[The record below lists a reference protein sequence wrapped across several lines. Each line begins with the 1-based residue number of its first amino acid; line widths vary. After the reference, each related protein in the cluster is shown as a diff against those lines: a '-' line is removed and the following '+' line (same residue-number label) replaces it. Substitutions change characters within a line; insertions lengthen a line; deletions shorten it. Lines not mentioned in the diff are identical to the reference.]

1 MEKFLITKRSGNKKT
16 GPILV
21 TTSPRKTCPT
31 ICPFR
36 KDSGNGA
43 CYAEHGMLGGFI
55 WTKLDRIRPGGS
67 FQNGNIKIH
76 GKATLLKSI
85 RELPEGT
92 VWRHN
97 QAGDLPTTDKETID
111 ETALKPLI
119 KANRGRCGF
128 TYTHFDVIKNKTNRR
143 IVSEANRAG
152 FTVNLSADT
161 LDHADKL
168 YDLKCA
174 PVTVVVPA
182 TQLTNTVTPK
192 GRTVIICPAVTTK
205 GMNCKRCELCT
216 KQRSTIVAFPALGA
230 KKGQIVSLE

>member
-16 GPILV
+16 GPMLL

-55 WTKLDRIRPGGS
+55 WTKLDRLQPGGS

-76 GKATLLKSI
+76 NKATLLKTI

-97 QAGDLPTTDKETID
+97 QAGDLPTVDQETID
-111 ETALKPLI
+111 EAALKPLVL
-119 KANRGRCGF
+119 ANRGKRGF
-128 TYTHFDVIKNKTNRR
+128 TYTHFDVVKNKTNRR
-143 IVSEANRAG
+143 IVKAANKAG
-152 FTVNLSADT
+152 FIINLSANS
-161 LDHADKL
+161 LDHADEL

-182 TQLTNTVTPK
+182 TQMTNTTTPK
-192 GRTVIICPAVTTK
+192 GRAVIICPAITTA
-205 GMNCKRCELCT
+205 GMNCKDCQICA
-216 KQRSTIVAFPALGA
+216 KQRNAIVAFPALGA
-230 KKGQIVSLE
+230 KKGQISSS